1 MFMHPLLYGYFG
13 FSDFY
18 SSAQFLNFQQFVC
31 SVGDYNLSVTASQ
44 LYGTS
49 IAREDEPNITRI
61 AKLSV
66 MEQLHLKFQKQ
77 YNNAL
82 FRFCVNARGKILL
95 NEVSLVEI
103 SHKHLNLKVLQ
114 KASTN
119 STMECGNREFRS
131 CLHHVLILF
140 ALGNCNQ
147 ETKKIC
153 YMLSLTLG
161 QWLMVLRASFYAM
174 KIVRPIRKKLKV
186 KTVFNILVPM
196 LNPARVSFAVIGVYK
211 EDLVHKMAKAV
222 QRFDMKRALIVHSKG
237 LDEMSPLGPG
247 LVLDVT
253 PDNIEKFS
261 FDPLD
266 FGIPRCTL
274 ESLQGGGPEYSA
286 EMLRRVLSGEKGSIA
301 NAFNNLED
309 LYSLLCFLH
318 VEPWCNWAWPYENGD
333 QRAVKL
339 IKAILRPLM
348 LIP

>member
-1 MFMHPLLYGYFG
+1 MMSPMYHP
-13 FSDFY
+13 
-18 SSAQFLNFQQFVC
+18 
-31 SVGDYNLSVTASQ
+31 
-44 LYGTS
+44 
-49 IAREDEPNITRI
+49 
-61 AKLSV
+61 
-66 MEQLHLKFQKQ
+66 
-77 YNNAL
+77 
-82 FRFCVNARGKILL
+82 
-95 NEVSLVEI
+95 
-103 SHKHLNLKVLQ
+103 
-114 KASTN
+114 
-119 STMECGNREFRS
+119 
-131 CLHHVLILF
+131 
-140 ALGNCNQ
+140 
-147 ETKKIC
+147 
-153 YMLSLTLG
+153 
-161 QWLMVLRASFYAM
+161 AM

-301 NAFNNLED
+301 NAFALNA
-309 LYSLLCFLH
+309 SAALLVR
-318 VEPWCNWAWPYENGD
+318 VEEICLDCPFS
-333 QRAVKL
+333 
-339 IKAILRPLM
+339 
-348 LIP
+348 